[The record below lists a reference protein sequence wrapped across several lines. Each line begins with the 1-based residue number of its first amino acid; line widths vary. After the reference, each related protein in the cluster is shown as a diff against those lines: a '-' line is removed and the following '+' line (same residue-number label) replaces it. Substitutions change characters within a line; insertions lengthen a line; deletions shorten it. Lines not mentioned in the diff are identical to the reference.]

1 LFDEPVH
8 AFPALADIEREGLK
22 DGHEVFF
29 DGEFT
34 EDGGFLGE
42 VADASPGALVHRE
55 VGDFFFVEL
64 DDAGIGTDEADDHVE
79 AGGFAGSV
87 GAEETDDF
95 TLLDGDGDVID
106 DLAATIAL
114 GDFPGF

>member
-1 LFDEPVH
+1 LFDEPNH
-8 AFPALADIEREGLK
+8 SFAALANIERKGLK
-22 DGHEVFF
+22 DGHEIFF
-29 DGEFT
+29 DSEFT

-42 VADASPGALVHRE
+42 VADATAGALVHGE

-64 DDAGIGTDEADDHVE
+64 DDAGIRTDEPDDHIK

-87 GAEETDDF
+87 GAEEADDF
-95 TLLDGDGDVID
+95 ALLDGDGDVVD

-114 GDFPGF
+114 